1 MGLQILTNTMSLNAQ
16 RHLNQ
21 AQSRMQSVFEK
32 LSSGS
37 RINRASD
44 DAAGLAI
51 SDSINA
57 KIRSLGQAV
66 RNAQDGISFV
76 QVFEGGTNE
85 ISNML
90 VRVRELAMQAA
101 SDTVGQVERGMVNN
115 EAQELKAEIDRLAQ
129 TTEYAGVKIFSGSNV
144 AMEFQVG
151 YRNDPQADRIRFSPG
166 DSNMTLDS
174 LGIVGLNISEKE
186 DAQGALGSLDEAIG
200 KVNDIRARVGSIQ
213 SRLLTT
219 VNAQSVFI
227 ENLSA
232 ARSRIKDADLAE
244 ETSNMARELILRKAG
259 VAVLTQANNN
269 PALALDLIQA

>member
-1 MGLQILTNTMSLNAQ
+1 MGLQILTNTMALNAQ

-21 AQSRMQSVFEK
+21 AQNRMQGVFEK

-51 SDSINA
+51 SDGINA
-57 KIRSLGQAV
+57 KVRSLGQAV

-90 VRVRELAMQAA
+90 IRVRELAMQAS
-101 SDTVGQVERGMVNN
+101 SDTVGQVERNMIDN
-115 EAQELKAEIDRLAQ
+115 EAQQLKAEVGRLAQ
-129 TTEYAGVKIFSGSNV
+129 TTEYAGTKVFAGGDVDI
-144 AMEFQVG
+144 EFQVG
-151 YRNDPQADRIRFSPG
+151 YRNDPEADRIRFNPG
-166 DSNMTLDS
+166 DSNMTLDA
-174 LGIVGLNISEKE
+174 LGLEGLSIGEKS
-186 DAQGALGSLDEAIG
+186 DAQDALETLDEAIG
-200 KVNDIRARVGSIQ
+200 KVNEVRARVGSIQ
-213 SRLLTT
+213 SRLMTT
-219 VNAQSVFI
+219 VSAQGVFI

-232 ARSRIKDADLAE
+232 ARSRIRDADLAE

-259 VAVLTQANNN
+259 VAVLTQANNH
-269 PALALDLIQA
+269 PALALELIHF